1 MFSAGKGGNPP
12 SQGVPSRSPAGPG
25 EPRTRP
31 AAQAGRPR
39 QGGTR
44 CINAMQHLRLC
55 RPGRARMYKRLAAVD
70 NARQPWT
77 TPVICSLMYA
87 FVKRCSPG
95 PAAGR
100 QDRPGSASRQP
111 GSPGPPAGPGRA
123 ASPHETRPGPP
134 RTRPGPCMYSNLWL
148 VSCSH
153 ITPYHAT
160 ILQPIMQSCNHAA
173 ALL

>member
-25 EPRTRP
+25 RAQDQASSP
-31 AAQAGRPR
+31 AQAQAGRPR

-44 CINAMQHLRLC
+44 CINAMQHPRLC

-77 TPVICSLMYA
+77 TPANYGQKYA

-95 PAAGR
+95 PATGR
-100 QDRPGSASRQP
+100 QDRPGSASSQL
-111 GSPGPPAGPGRA
+111 GSPGPPAGPAGPGRT

-134 RTRPGPCMYSNLWL
+134 RTRPGPCIYSNTRLPL
-148 VSCSH
+148 CK
-153 ITPYHAT
+153 HAT
-160 ILQPIMQSCNHAA
+160 